1 MSSRKEEQK
10 KCCTACGHI
19 KLLSAFHKKQ
29 GGKFGYDSQCRVCR
43 NDQFRDYWGKNQQ
56 KVNIRRKVYRAADK
70 NRKPMVAESIHKKM
84 GRLSNDQVIQYE
96 KKCARKIEN
105 LPESSLEIFL
115 SPETIA
121 KLGGA
126 KRLMDLMMK
135 GLKYEHLQAE
145 RKK

>member
-1 MSSRKEEQK
+1 MNNQKEEK
-10 KCCTACGHI
+10 RKRCSICGHI
-19 KLLSAFHKKQ
+19 KLLSAFHKNPE
-29 GGKFGYDSQCRVCR
+29 GKSGYHAQCRVCR
-43 NDQFRDYWGKNQQ
+43 NDQFRDYWGENQQ

-126 KRLMDLMMK
+126 KRLMDLMLK